1 MARALC
7 GDPDK
12 DWLAVRRILS
22 DGACWRLR
30 EIAQEVRNV
39 RLLERGTVL
48 RQGLSQDWR
57 DNGGYINA
65 LDIIKQ
71 AFLQEHFS
79 ANAKPESGVV
89 VMNMHKAK
97 GKQFDEVIIFE
108 GWPRFAKREIV
119 ANPDRIVQSNL
130 RENIDVQ
137 TRQNFC
143 VAVTRAKQK
152 TLILTPQKDPC
163 VLLLERV

>member
-1 MARALC
+1 M
-7 GDPDK
+7 
-12 DWLAVRRILS
+12 
-22 DGACWRLR
+22 
-30 EIAQEVRNV
+30 
-39 RLLERGTVL
+39 VL

-57 DNGGYINA
+57 DNGAYANA

-71 AFLQEHFS
+71 AFIHEHFS
-79 ANAKPESGVV
+79 TNTKPESGVV

-108 GWPRFAKREIV
+108 GYPRFANRKVV

-130 RENIDVQ
+130 RENIDEQ
-137 TRQNFC
+137 TRHNFR

-152 TLILTPQKDPC
+152 TLILTPHRDPC
-163 VLLLERV
+163 VILLR